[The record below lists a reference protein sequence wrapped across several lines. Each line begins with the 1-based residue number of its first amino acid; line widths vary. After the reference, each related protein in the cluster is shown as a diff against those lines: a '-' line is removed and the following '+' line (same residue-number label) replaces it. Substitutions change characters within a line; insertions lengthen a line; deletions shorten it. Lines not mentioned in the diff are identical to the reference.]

1 MDISINICEFM
12 EKTTLNLSSEHDLNS
27 VQSVLFNVRN
37 TGLHRKQMLKNMSG
51 DYKPL
56 PQAVAISTKLGKETH
71 IL

>member
-27 VQSVLFNVRN
+27 VQSVRFNVRN
-37 TGLHRKQMLKNMSG
+37 TGPSQKTNGKNISG

-56 PQAVAISTKLGKETH
+56 PQAVAISKKLGK
-71 IL
+71 